1 MNITRLTTKIIWLGL
16 VMSLS
21 FRLGAHLTW
30 RFGGSPKP
38 GSSVWIAENALKTGL
53 LCLGYALALLL
64 NLEIAKEHKQTRWLH
79 VAWLALAA
87 NACVSIVRMIV
98 ESSLLN
104 LAWPGYTR
112 TPLWGL
118 LQHLAI
124 VPANLFLLLGL
135 LALWSA
141 YQQAELGFTIEK
153 RDYAVLAGILA
164 MIFLLI
170 FYREGLSEAR
180 SPYAVS
186 RWLQIGGLVLLSLC
200 AAASFV
206 LYRQAAQ
213 MGGGKLAVALRFLTF
228 YTVLRAVLVLIQ
240 AEYRVGLLDGRAAN
254 NVYPILFD
262 VGWQAVPWIA
272 ALAAAY
278 RVELTA
284 HAAKELQQQRA
295 ARAALVS
302 V

>member
-1 MNITRLTTKIIWLGL
+1 M
-16 VMSLS
+16 
-21 FRLGAHLTW
+21 
-30 RFGGSPKP
+30 
-38 GSSVWIAENALKTGL
+38 
-53 LCLGYALALLL
+53 
-64 NLEIAKEHKQTRWLH
+64 
-79 VAWLALAA
+79 
-87 NACVSIVRMIV
+87 
-98 ESSLLN
+98 
-104 LAWPGYTR
+104 
-112 TPLWGL
+112 

-124 VPANLFLLLGL
+124 VPANLILLLGL

-164 MIFLLI
+164 MSFLFI
-170 FYREGLSEAR
+170 FYREGLSEAH

-206 LYRQAAQ
+206 LHRQTTQ

-228 YTVLRAVLVLIQ
+228 YALLRGALVLIQ
-240 AEYRVGLLDGRAAN
+240 AEYRVGLLDGRATN
-254 NVYPILFD
+254 KFYPILFD

-295 ARAALVS
+295 ARAVPAPV
-302 V
+302 

>member
-1 MNITRLTTKIIWLGL
+1 MNITRLTTKLLWMGL
-16 VMSLS
+16 ALSLS
-21 FRLGAHLTW
+21 FRLSAHLAW
-30 RFGGSPKP
+30 QFGVSHKP
-38 GSSVWIAENALKTGL
+38 GSGVWIVENALKTGL
-53 LCLGYALALLL
+53 LCLGYVAALLL
-64 NLEIAKEHKQTRWLH
+64 NLEIAKEHRQTRWLH
-79 VAWLALAA
+79 AAWLALAA
-87 NACVSIVRMIV
+87 NAGVSVIRMTV

-135 LALWSA
+135 LAMWWA
-141 YQQAELGFTIEK
+141 YQQVGLGFTVEK
-153 RDYAVLAGILA
+153 RDYAVLTGILA
-164 MIFLLI
+164 MMMLLI

-180 SPYAVS
+180 SPYAAG
-186 RWLQIGGLVLLSLC
+186 RWLQIGGLILLSLC

-206 LYRQAAQ
+206 LHRQTTQ

-228 YTVLRAVLVLIQ
+228 YALLRGALVLIQ

-254 NVYPILFD
+254 KLYPILFD
-262 VGWQAVPWIA
+262 LGWQAVPWIA

-284 HAAKELQQQRA
+284 HAAKELQQYRT
-295 ARAALVS
+295 ARAALA
-302 V
+302 